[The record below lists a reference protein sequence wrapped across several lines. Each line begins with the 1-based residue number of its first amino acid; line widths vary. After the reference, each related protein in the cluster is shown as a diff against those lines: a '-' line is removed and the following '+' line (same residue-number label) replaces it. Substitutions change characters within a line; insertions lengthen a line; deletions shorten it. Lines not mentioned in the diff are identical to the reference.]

1 MKKIFQIAVVL
12 LLLTLMA
19 GCASFKAGMYNYAIS
34 GARSKAGLN
43 PGFVNIDGQT
53 LAYLE
58 RPGSGETI
66 VLIHGFGA
74 NKDNWIR
81 FVRYLPPEYRV
92 IAFDMSG
99 HGDSSKLNDKTY
111 SIDFMTSSFAQ
122 AANALGLSKF
132 HIAGSS
138 MGGKIALLYTAQNPQ
153 RVVSMCLLDTGGLSA
168 VSPQPSDLQLA
179 VAKGQSPL
187 TPTSKKEFSELMKYA
202 FYKEPFIPWPI
213 TSVMAEKAVEA
224 SAFNQKIWRDINAH
238 PTDIVPLLPGLQLPV
253 LVIWGDKDRIL
264 HVSTTEVL
272 KRSLPDAETIIMKD
286 CGHVPMLERPQE
298 TAEYYA
304 AFLNRH
310 KKPLQS
316 P

>member
-1 MKKIFQIAVVL
+1 
-12 LLLTLMA
+12 
-19 GCASFKAGMYNYAIS
+19 
-34 GARSKAGLN
+34 
-43 PGFVNIDGQT
+43 
-53 LAYLE
+53 
-58 RPGSGETI
+58 
-66 VLIHGFGA
+66 
-74 NKDNWIR
+74 
-81 FVRYLPPEYRV
+81 
-92 IAFDMSG
+92 
-99 HGDSSKLNDKTY
+99 
-111 SIDFMTSSFAQ
+111 
-122 AANALGLSKF
+122 
-132 HIAGSS
+132 
-138 MGGKIALLYTAQNPQ
+138 
-153 RVVSMCLLDTGGLSA
+153 MCLLDTGGLTA
-168 VSPQPSDLQLA
+168 VSPQPSDLQLV

-238 PTDIVPLLPGLQLPV
+238 PTDVVPLLPGLHLPV

-298 TAEYYA
+298 TAEYYV